1 MKAKKTSNISITK
14 CLSFCVFVILVFIS
28 CNGIPKQP
36 VKGANQYCKDFANFA
51 VKNDY
56 SHADELTRNYLDN
69 YKDDDLIVFIMELKQ
84 QLCTSEKHH
93 LGVFMAQ
100 LHKSVAI

>member
-1 MKAKKTSNISITK
+1 MKAKKTSNISMTK

-36 VKGANQYCKDFANFA
+36 VKGANQYCKDLANFA

-84 QLCTSEKHH
+84 QLCTSEKRHSCKYPW
-93 LGVFMAQ
+93 LIFV
-100 LHKSVAI
+100 V

>member
-36 VKGANQYCKDFANFA
+36 VKGANQYCKDLANFA
-51 VKNDY
+51 VKNDLY
-56 SHADELTRNYLDN
+56 
-69 YKDDDLIVFIMELKQ
+69 V
-84 QLCTSEKHH
+84 
-93 LGVFMAQ
+93 
-100 LHKSVAI
+100 